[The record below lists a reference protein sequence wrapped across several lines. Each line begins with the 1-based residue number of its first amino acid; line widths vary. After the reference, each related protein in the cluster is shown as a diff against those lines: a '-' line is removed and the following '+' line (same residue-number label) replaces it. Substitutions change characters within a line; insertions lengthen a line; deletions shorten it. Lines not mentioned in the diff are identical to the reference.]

1 MFTHTVHLQPIYKLI
16 DQCWVIS
23 LEVQT
28 QTKNLFHPVSSQPQ
42 YSAAMS
48 FFGVIGPTLAIHG
61 SIHHQLTSWFFV
73 TNNTHTPRL
82 FCGFNSTPQSGD
94 CSPNIERE
102 ISTPSPG
109 QWPAVPI
116 DIYNTYIWTIW
127 FTRLPSQFVQQTSWI
142 LSISIFILVIPWF
155 SCLNRKTPR
164 LKCFFWTPRP
174 HFPVFVGLLL
184 DQQ

>member
-61 SIHHQLTSWFFV
+61 SIHHQLTS
-73 TNNTHTPRL
+73 
-82 FCGFNSTPQSGD
+82 
-94 CSPNIERE
+94 
-102 ISTPSPG
+102 
-109 QWPAVPI
+109 
-116 DIYNTYIWTIW
+116 
-127 FTRLPSQFVQQTSWI
+127 
-142 LSISIFILVIPWF
+142 
-155 SCLNRKTPR
+155 
-164 LKCFFWTPRP
+164 
-174 HFPVFVGLLL
+174 
-184 DQQ
+184 